1 MYSEIEIE
9 KYFNFIIEEIS
20 NGNSLRKS
28 IINLNAKFNIGLS
41 SQTFYRWI
49 DSDTE
54 TSKQY
59 ARTYACACEERVETI
74 VDEALDIVDDT
85 SRDKKTVDLGDGV
98 EIEKTDTEAIQRS
111 KLRFEARQWLVGKLN
126 PKKYGNKIDV
136 TTNGE
141 SLNVPILNIDP
152 LSDETNNGTSKNI

>member
-1 MYSEIEIE
+1 MILFLEVCSMYSEIEIE
-9 KYFNFIIEEIS
+9 EKFEEIIANIC
-20 NGNSLRKS
+20 NGYSLRKS
-28 IINLNAKFNIGLS
+28 LFAS
-41 SQTFYRWI
+41 SVANHTFYKWI
-49 DSDTE
+49 DE
-54 TSKQY
+54 SKEKMQQY
-59 ARTYACACEERVETI
+59 ARACEERVETI

-85 SRDKKTVDLGDGV
+85 SRDKKTVDCGDGV

-152 LSDETNNGTSKNI
+152 LSDETNNGTTKNI